1 MFISFSNEENNSR
14 WINVLFHNNIHI
26 FIEMQKMR
34 ISFVVHV
41 SYHFLCLGK
50 FGTADHKKRQFDR
63 VFPFDKFGL
72 VSLKHGPYNNILGGQ
87 NSMPIKLYHPRFELQ
102 LFLAYL

>member
-1 MFISFSNEENNSR
+1 MFISFSNEENNSG

-41 SYHFLCLGK
+41 SYHFLCFGK
-50 FGTADHKKRQFDR
+50 FGTADHNISQFDR
-63 VFPFDKFGL
+63 VFHFDKFEFR
-72 VSLKHGPYNNILGGQ
+72 VSLKHEPYNYIWEVKIVCQ
-87 NSMPIKLYHPRFELQ
+87 
-102 LFLAYL
+102 